1 MFVAVAL
8 MCYSLDIRDCEMM
21 IKQEVFLTEEACVA
35 ARDAAIGT
43 TGPAGLIVG
52 AACFKIPGEEA

>member
-21 IKQEVFLTEEACVA
+21 INQKVFITEEACLEV
-35 ARDAAIGT
+35 RDAAIGT